1 MRTRAGRGG
10 GGGARRYIEGRPC
23 HVLWSVGVR
32 QGAELQALL
41 PRLQA
46 AGFPTRDISA
56 IPAVQARAPAVRP
69 GGTRMVC
76 TCQSA
81 RTQALRLQLMQLTTE
96 RMQWTTS
103 PACVFMRLACA
114 CRCLC
119 RARRAPA
126 RERPA
131 RSQQDVTAS
140 LRSAVQVASADAKTC
155 LLSRPQP

>member
-1 MRTRAGRGG
+1 
-10 GGGARRYIEGRPC
+10 
-23 HVLWSVGVR
+23 VLWSVGVR

-81 RTQALRLQLMQLTTE
+81 RTQALRLQLI
-96 RMQWTTS
+96 RSS
-103 PACVFMRLACA
+103 PQSACSGQRRQPALLMRLACA
-114 CRCLC
+114 CRCSR

-131 RSQQDVTAS
+131 LLNRMLLLALGLRCRLPVQMQGRAS
-140 LRSAVQVASADAKTC
+140 
-155 LLSRPQP
+155 